1 MTVRIRIL
9 LLLLCTLSG
18 YAQEDVNSDSLK
30 QVLAGSNNF
39 KIKAQAAL
47 TLTNFFKNIHPDSS
61 KIYLNQLI
69 EFAEKSGDRRLQGH
83 ALLAEA
89 NHLQNLTFFDKS
101 IAANQKAIQVFEEI
115 GDNQGIASGYNTL
128 GLTYK
133 KNSGDNIGVEA
144 FSKRALQ
151 YEHKALKY
159 YELADDTDGFL
170 RVHSNIGIIHRDLLE
185 YDEAEKFYLKGLNYA
200 KKRGLESYSVGIL
213 NANLSQI
220 YLDHYKEYDK
230 AISLLNEA
238 LRIYKKNGIVTSQ
251 EHAFRNLSFNYSAK
265 GDYQKAIFY
274 AKKAVK
280 IALDVKDP
288 HRQKSAFGSL
298 YVAQKGAGLFG
309 ASLKSLEALG
319 IISDSLLSAEKAEII
334 AEMDARFAV
343 VKKDAEIAVLSS
355 EVKVDKFEKKVLLLG
370 LLFLAMIAAYIFW
383 SMRQKSLKEKLIANK
398 DKIIQREKVKNAE
411 IRVEFKQ
418 KELTAKI
425 LQLAKKNE
433 FLASLKSEVEELK
446 VNIDGSVN
454 KTSEKVFRLIE
465 KDASDE
471 KQWEQFSSEFSI
483 LHQGFLEAL
492 IKKHGTFSK
501 GELKLISLLKMNLS
515 SKEIADT
522 LNVST
527 DGVKKARYRLRK
539 KMNLEDSELQSFLLN
554 FSYTGLLSKN

>member
-1 MTVRIRIL
+1 M

-18 YAQEDVNSDSLK
+18 FAQKDVNTDSLK
-30 QVLAGSNNF
+30 QILAGSNNF

-47 TLTNFFKNIHPDSS
+47 ALTNFYKNLHPDSS
-61 KIYLNQLI
+61 EIYLNQLI

-101 IAANQKAIQVFEEI
+101 IAENQKAIQIFEEI
-115 GDNQGIASGYNTL
+115 GDNLGIASGYNTL

-133 KNSGDNIGVEA
+133 KNSGDNLGVEA
-144 FSKRALQ
+144 FSKRALE

-185 YDEAEKFYLKGLNYA
+185 YDEAEKFYLKGLDYA
-200 KKRGLESYSVGIL
+200 NKRGLESYSVGIL

-251 EHAFRNLSFNYSAK
+251 EHAFRNLSYNYSAK

-298 YVAQKGAGLFG
+298 YVAQKGAGLFE
-309 ASLKSLEALG
+309 ASLKSLEAMG
-319 IISDSLLSAEKAEII
+319 NISNSLLSAEKAEII

-343 VKKDAEIAVLSS
+343 VKKDAEIAILSS
-355 EVKVDKFEKKVLLLG
+355 EVKADKFEKKVLLFG
-370 LLFLAMIAAYIFW
+370 LLSFAIIAVYVFW
-383 SMRQKSLKEKLIANK
+383 SMRQKRQKEKLIAEKN
-398 DKIIQREKVKNAE
+398 KIIQEEKVRNAE
-411 IRVEFKQ
+411 IQVEFKQ
-418 KELTAKI
+418 KELTAKV
-425 LQLAKKNE
+425 LLLAKKNE
-433 FLASLKSEVEELK
+433 FLATLKTEVEDLRIN
-446 VNIDGSVN
+446 VDGTVN
-454 KTSEKVFRLIE
+454 KTSQKVSKLINI
-465 KDASDE
+465 DAVDE
-471 KQWEQFSSEFSI
+471 RQWEQFSSEFSS
-483 LHQGFLEAL
+483 LHKGFLEAL
-492 IKKHGTFSK
+492 KEKHGTFTK
-501 GELKLISLLKMNLS
+501 AEIKLISLLKMNLT
-515 SKEIADT
+515 SKDIADT
-522 LNVST
+522 LNISA

-539 KMNLEDSELQSFLLN
+539 KMNVEDSQLQSYLLN
-554 FSYTGLLSKN
+554 FS